1 MRNIGIY
8 IKNIRRAFI
17 PLLLVVALIA
27 CYQAPVTGRN
37 QFILLSESQEVEMG
51 ITAYNQILNEE
62 KVSNDPQYNAA
73 VKRVGRR
80 IARVSHDPDYKW
92 EFTVLEGDDT
102 INAFALPGGKVGVY
116 TGILKVAETDAGL
129 ATVMAHEIGHA
140 TARHGGERVSA
151 GILAQL
157 GAIGISAALGKDNPQ
172 TRNAILQAYGLGVTV
187 GGILPFS
194 RSQEA
199 EADHIGL
206 IYMAK
211 AGYDPR
217 EAVKFWQRMDKA
229 AEGKATPPDFLSTH
243 PGHNTRISNLQK
255 WMPEALEVYR
265 NSQKAPN
272 NRIK

>member
-1 MRNIGIY
+1 MNMMRNLFS
-8 IKNIRRAFI
+8 RTS
-17 PLLLVVALIA
+17 LLLGLILVLSFIAA

-51 ITAYNQILNEE
+51 VTAYNQIINQE
-62 KVSNDPQYNAA
+62 KVSSDPRYNSA
-73 VKRVGRR
+73 VKRVGQR
-80 IARVSHDPDYKW
+80 IAKVSHDPNYNW
-92 EFTVLEGDDT
+92 EFKVLEGDDT

-116 TGILKVAETDAGL
+116 TGILEVAETDAGL
-129 ATVMAHEIGHA
+129 ATVMAHEIAHA

-157 GAIGISAALGKDNPQ
+157 GAIGISAALGGDNPEV
-172 TRNAILQAYGLGVTV
+172 RNAVLQAYGIGVNV

-194 RSQEA
+194 RSQES

-217 EAVKFWQRMDKA
+217 EAVKFWQRMEKA
-229 AEGKATPPDFLSTH
+229 AEGSANPPEFLSTH
-243 PGHNTRISNLQK
+243 PGHETRISNLQK
-255 WMPEALEVYR
+255 WMPEALEIYR

-272 NRIK
+272 NNIN

>member
-1 MRNIGIY
+1 MNIIRKFISRN
-8 IKNIRRAFI
+8 
-17 PLLLVVALIA
+17 PLLLGLILILSVIAA

-51 ITAYNQILNEE
+51 VTAYNQIINQE
-62 KVSNDPQYNAA
+62 KVSTDPRYNSA
-73 VKRVGRR
+73 VNRVGQR
-80 IARVSHDPDYKW
+80 IARVSHDPGYNW
-92 EFTVLEGDDT
+92 EFKVLEGDDT

-116 TGILKVAETDAGL
+116 TGILDVAETDAGL
-129 ATVMAHEIGHA
+129 ATVMAHEIAHA

-157 GAIGISAALGKDNPQ
+157 GAIGISAALGGNNPEV
-172 TRNAILQAYGLGVTV
+172 RNAVLQAYGIGVNV

-194 RSQEA
+194 RSQES

-217 EAVKFWQRMDKA
+217 EAVRFWQRMDNA
-229 AEGKATPPDFLSTH
+229 AQGKASPPDFLSTH
-243 PGHNTRISNLQK
+243 PGHDSRISNLQK
-255 WMPEALEVYR
+255 WMPEALQVYN
-265 NSQKAPN
+265 NSDKAPN